1 MPRTQSEKCLK
12 SVEDQFLPGIT
23 AFARCIAGAC
33 SRCRATRKAEYDNG
47 CGAVPRA
54 RRLLQRRRTPIP
66 FGPQLPLCVAG
77 QLPRSQQ
84 QAIHRIRGHDLRR
97 ASPGACDMHGIHHP
111 GQARDSC
118 DGVPDACQ
126 RASLRGTQ
134 PGALR
139 GTVDV
144 HLPLQ
149 HRHQAIGPGQYV
161 LDALGDFDRQL
172 PDRFADQLIQVR
184 VMGAV

>member
-1 MPRTQSEKCLK
+1 
-12 SVEDQFLPGIT
+12 
-23 AFARCIAGAC
+23 
-33 SRCRATRKAEYDNG
+33 
-47 CGAVPRA
+47 
-54 RRLLQRRRTPIP
+54 
-66 FGPQLPLCVAG
+66 
-77 QLPRSQQ
+77 
-84 QAIHRIRGHDLRR
+84 
-97 ASPGACDMHGIHHP
+97 MHGIHHP

-184 VMGAV
+184 GANAPTAQSDRRTVSPDTHQRHNPRGDREPDGPGRAYSCCVRQWIHALRGAHVPTKGGTHRRERRPRAASTKAGAPQVGA